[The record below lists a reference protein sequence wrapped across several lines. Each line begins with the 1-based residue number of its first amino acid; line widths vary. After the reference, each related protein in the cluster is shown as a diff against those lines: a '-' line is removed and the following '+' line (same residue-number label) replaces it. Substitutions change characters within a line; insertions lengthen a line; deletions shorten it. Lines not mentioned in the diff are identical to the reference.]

1 MPPNPYQ
8 RIIVSGIPVWKG
20 AEGRLYYYETATP
33 PTEATRIQI
42 GTEAGGFNPD
52 WKNIL
57 ESRVKSYQDNSQS
70 RLRAEKK

>member
-1 MPPNPYQ
+1 MPNPYQ
-8 RIIVSGIPVWKG
+8 RVIVRGIPVWKD

-52 WKNIL
+52 WKNL
-57 ESRVKSYQDNSQS
+57 LGPLVQAYQEKAQS
-70 RLRAEKK
+70 RSRAEKK